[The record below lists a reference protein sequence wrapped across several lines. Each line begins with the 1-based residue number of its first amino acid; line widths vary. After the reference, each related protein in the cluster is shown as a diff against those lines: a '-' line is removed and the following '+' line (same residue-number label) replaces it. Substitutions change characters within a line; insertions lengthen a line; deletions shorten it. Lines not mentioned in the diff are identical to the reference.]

1 MGSSP
6 IAHAAAHGATPHR
19 QGLWGIFEVF
29 VDTFL
34 ICTLTALGILVSGC
48 KIPYGM
54 SVGAEVTTQAIS
66 TLFGA
71 RMSALLIA
79 LCMACFALSTL
90 MAWSFYGMRCVE
102 YLFHGRGKR
111 AYLLCFS
118 LLVLPFSVMEADII
132 WEMAE
137 VFTVLM
143 ALCNVPCLLLL
154 SREGHSFVKKDG

>member
-1 MGSSP
+1 MGSSA

-34 ICTLTALGILVSGC
+34 ICTLTALGILTSGC
-48 KIPYGM
+48 TIPYGL
-54 SVGAEVTTQAIS
+54 SAGAELTGQAIAS
-66 TLFGA
+66 LFGP

-90 MAWSFYGMRCVE
+90 MAWRFYGMRCVE
-102 YLFHGRGKR
+102 YLFKGRGKGV
-111 AYLLCFS
+111 YLLAFS
-118 LLVLPFSVMEADII
+118 LLTLPFSVMEAQSI

-137 VFTVLM
+137 IFTVLM
-143 ALCNVPCLLLL
+143 ALCNLPCLLLL
-154 SREGHSFVKKDG
+154 SVKGADV